1 MHLTDKI
8 ATIESI
14 SRDVATIDRLIVTPY
29 ATDDQDLIQY
39 EISFHADRI
48 QYNCASIMKDYIEAE
63 NSNARRD
70 ALVRRSASNTA
81 WTDRPSDTEGAD

>member
-14 SRDVATIDRLIVTPY
+14 SRDVAAIARLGY
-29 ATDDQDLIQY
+29 APVI
-39 EISFHADRI
+39 HVKRI
-48 QYNCASIMKDYIEAE
+48 QYNCQFILKDYIEAE

-70 ALVRRSASNTA
+70 ALVRRADSNTA
-81 WTDRPSDTEGAD
+81 WIVDRPSDTEAS